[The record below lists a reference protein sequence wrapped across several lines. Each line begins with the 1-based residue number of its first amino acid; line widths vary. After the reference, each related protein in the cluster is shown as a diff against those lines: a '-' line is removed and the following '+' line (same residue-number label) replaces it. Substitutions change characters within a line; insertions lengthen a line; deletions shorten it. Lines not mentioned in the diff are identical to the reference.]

1 MPNNDTKHPVIRCS
15 FCGKS
20 EAMVHKLIEGP
31 GVYICDECIALCND
45 ILAEA
50 NRSARKPQNS
60 AKEDFVLPKPEQI
73 KQKLDEYVIGQDDA
87 KRPFQLPFTII
98 ISAYI
103 PPRQTMLNFKKQYF
117 AAWPNRCRQNN
128 ACANSCK
135 NT

>member
-87 KRPFQLPFTII
+87 KKALSPKGKSLCYTV
-98 ISAYI
+98 
-103 PPRQTMLNFKKQYF
+103 
-117 AAWPNRCRQNN
+117 
-128 ACANSCK
+128 
-135 NT
+135 